1 MKHLVAITG
10 LAGLLTLGG
19 CASIPGGPPTIPILP
34 AVGPLINLLPIGWQD
49 EARAIQAAIV
59 DKCQWK
65 EPLENI
71 ASIAAT
77 FAGLGGVAAIGNAVL
92 NAVCQSV
99 SAKGVRYG
107 AKTPRAVRGVVLRGG
122 FVR

>member
-19 CASIPGGPPTIPILP
+19 CASIPGGTTTIPVLP
-34 AVGPLINLLPIGWQD
+34 AVGPLINLLPVGWQD
-49 EARAIQAAIV
+49 EARAIQNKIIAV
-59 DKCQWK
+59 CGWS

-77 FAGLGGVAAIGNAVL
+77 FAGLSGVVAIGSAVV
-92 NAVCQSV
+92 NSVCASV
-99 SAKGVRYG
+99 STKGVRYG